1 MEEIEKKSFAMYTN
15 LCNTYRDE
23 EEKEETDRKEFCK
36 DFADDLTAALLALYI
51 FYGRAVGDDDGD
63 LIGFTHL
70 LNRLAIQY
78 ATSEN

>member
-1 MEEIEKKSFAMYTN
+1 MKEIEKKSFAMYTN
-15 LCNTYRDE
+15 LCNTYRDD
-23 EEKEETDRKEFCK
+23 EEKEETGKEEFSR
-36 DFADDLTAALLALYI
+36 DFADDLTAALLALYT
-51 FYGRAVGDDDGD
+51 FYGRVITDDGD